1 MKKQIKRVSIMQT
14 SKVVALSY
22 PVLGLIYT
30 AIGIWVIPSSEET
43 NLIRILLI
51 CMPIII
57 GAFGVIFTAI
67 GCFLYNFVASKVGGV
82 EFILE
87 DVEPAYVEDAESE

>member
-51 CMPIII
+51 CMPNNNRSLW
-57 GAFGVIFTAI
+57 GYFYSHWLFS
-67 GCFLYNFVASKVGGV
+67 L
-82 EFILE
+82 
-87 DVEPAYVEDAESE
+87 